1 MNSTTTAQP
10 PEEETAPPTVDPDL
24 RTTDATAETEE
35 GEAESLSR
43 DDLFHL
49 LQNSR
54 RRAVLRYLRGRSG
67 PVRMRDVAEQVAAW
81 EHGTTV
87 ARLTSEERQR
97 VYIALY
103 QSHLDTLAEAG
114 VIDYNKPRGVIEP
127 RPLLDRVASF
137 LDPDWSDEN
146 EDEADGDEREADEN
160 DWDRGY
166 LGVAAAGSLLLVGT
180 ALDLSVL
187 GALSNLVTAGIILSA
202 FTLLTLVKIASEG
215 DESAPVD
222 AE

>member
-10 PEEETAPPTVDPDL
+10 PEEETARPAVDPDL
-24 RTTDATAETEE
+24 RTTDATTETEE
-35 GEAESLSR
+35 GEESLSR
-43 DDLFHL
+43 DELFHL

-54 RRAVLRYLRGRSG
+54 RRAVLRYLRGREG

-137 LDPDWSDEN
+137 LDPDWSDEG
-146 EDEADGDEREADEN
+146 EDEADGGEPEADGS

-180 ALDLSVL
+180 ALDVSVL
-187 GALSNLVTAGIILSA
+187 GALSNLVTAGIILTA
-202 FTLLTLVKIASEG
+202 FTLLTLAKLASEWDG
-215 DESAPVD
+215 SEPVD
-222 AE
+222 SE